1 MTQWRPTLE
10 KHADRAPHG
19 QHLFAREAGEFEG
32 VRRDARLIAA
42 HQFEYG
48 RVYSSNRERADM
60 GEVRD
65 PHLHAINER
74 DRAIDFAERPRR
86 NR

>member
-1 MTQWRPTLE
+1 
-10 KHADRAPHG
+10 
-19 QHLFAREAGEFEG
+19 
-32 VRRDARLIAA
+32 
-42 HQFEYG
+42 
-48 RVYSSNRERADM
+48 M

-65 PHLHAINER
+65 PRLHAINER